1 MAAIVGC
8 MSAPAIAGIR
18 AVLLDFYGTLVDLN
32 DDVRSAGFDALA
44 VTLGIPLE
52 PGELFRQYTEWIA
65 FENET
70 TKADTS
76 FVTYHD
82 AWVEAGNYLLGPH
95 GVQDGGRQLAK
106 TYAQLHASAIAF
118 PEVHRAVKV
127 LRGRFP
133 LALVANADHGF
144 LIDCLKNNGFEFDV
158 VVDSQGMHCYKPDS
172 RIFDEAC
179 SRLSVEPATC
189 VMVGDTP
196 GTDISGARRVGMPA
210 VWINRVG
217 MTWPSGMAAP
227 DAVITNLSEL
237 LVLLGC
243 SC

>member
-82 AWVEAGNYLLGPH
+82 AWVEAGNHLLGPY
-95 GVQDGGRQLAK
+95 GVADGGRQLAK
-106 TYAQLHASAIAF
+106 NLRAASR
-118 PEVHRAVKV
+118 ERHR
-127 LRGRFP
+127 LP
-133 LALVANADHGF
+133 
-144 LIDCLKNNGFEFDV
+144 
-158 VVDSQGMHCYKPDS
+158 
-172 RIFDEAC
+172 
-179 SRLSVEPATC
+179 
-189 VMVGDTP
+189 
-196 GTDISGARRVGMPA
+196 
-210 VWINRVG
+210 
-217 MTWPSGMAAP
+217 
-227 DAVITNLSEL
+227 
-237 LVLLGC
+237 
-243 SC
+243 